1 MGSAQA
7 QGKLWGHDPQA
18 WADGSE
24 HAMRRLYEATLD
36 ALRPLDGLA
45 HLDAGCG
52 AGLALQ
58 LSTARGATGTG
69 LDASA
74 GLLAF
79 ARTRLPAADLRVG
92 EIEELPFAE
101 DSFHVV
107 TAFNAIQYAV
117 NPGNA
122 VAELARVCRPGGRVA
137 IGVWGDPARCETEAL
152 FARLRSLA
160 PPPRGTPAPLAV
172 SDTGVVEGL
181 LADAGLH
188 VSGGAEVPVSL
199 EFANIDQAWVRH
211 SAAGPLQKVIEVA
224 GQSAVRSVLTE
235 VLETDRKPN
244 GALRQDNVM
253 RYVIA
258 IK

>member
-1 MGSAQA
+1 MGSAQV
-7 QGKLWGHDPQA
+7 QGELWGRHPQA

-24 HAMRRLYEATLD
+24 HAMRGLYEATLD
-36 ALRPLDGLA
+36 ALAPLDGLH

-58 LSTARGATGTG
+58 LSAARGTTVTG

-79 ARTRLPAADLRVG
+79 ARTRLPHADLRVG
-92 EIEELPFAE
+92 EIEDLPFAG
-101 DSFHVV
+101 DAFDVV
-107 TAFNAIQYAV
+107 TAFNSIQYAV
-117 NPGNA
+117 NPARA

-137 IGVWGDPARCETEAL
+137 IGVWGDPSRCETEAL

-160 PPPRGTPAPLAV
+160 PPAPGTPAPLAV
-172 SDTGVVEGL
+172 SDAGVVEDL
-181 LADAGLH
+181 LSAAGLH
-188 VSGGAEVPVSL
+188 VDGGAEVPVTL
-199 EFANIDQAWVRH
+199 EFADLDQAWVRH

-224 GQSAVRSVLTE
+224 GTDAVRSVLAE
-235 VLETDRKPN
+235 VLETDRKAD

-258 IK
+258 SK

>member
-7 QGKLWGHDPQA
+7 QGKLWGRDPQA
-18 WADGSE
+18 WAEGSE
-24 HAMRRLYEATLD
+24 HAMRSLYEAALD
-36 ALRPLDGLA
+36 ALEPLDGLS

-58 LSTARGATGTG
+58 LSAERGATVTG

-79 ARTRLPAADLRVG
+79 ARTRLPDADLHVG
-92 EIEELPFAE
+92 DIEALPFA
-101 DSFHVV
+101 DASFDVV

-117 NPGNA
+117 DPARA
-122 VAELARVCRPGGRVA
+122 VAELARVSRPGGRVA
-137 IGVWGDPARCETEAL
+137 IGAWGDPARCETEAL

-160 PPPRGTPAPLAV
+160 PPPPGTPAPLAV

-181 LADAGLH
+181 LADAGLN
-188 VSGGAEVPVSL
+188 VNGGAEVPITL
-199 EFANIDQAWVRH
+199 EFANLDQAWVRH
-211 SAAGPLQKVIEVA
+211 SAAGPLQKMIEVA
-224 GQSAVRSVLTE
+224 GPDAVRSVVTE
-235 VLETDRKPN
+235 VLETDRKPD
-244 GALRQDNVM
+244 GALRQENVM

-258 IK
+258 TS

>member
-1 MGSAQA
+1 
-7 QGKLWGHDPQA
+7 
-18 WADGSE
+18 
-24 HAMRRLYEATLD
+24 MRGLYEATLD
-36 ALRPLDGLA
+36 ALGPLHGLS

-58 LSTARGATGTG
+58 LSADRGATVTG

-79 ARTRLPAADLRVG
+79 ARTRLPDADLRIG
-92 EIEELPFAE
+92 EIEELPFA
-101 DSFHVV
+101 DASFDVV

-117 NPGNA
+117 NPAHA

-160 PPPRGTPAPLAV
+160 PPPPGTPAPLAV
-172 SDTGVVEGL
+172 SDAGVVEGL
-181 LADAGLH
+181 LADAGLN
-188 VSGGAEVPVSL
+188 VTGGTEVPIAL
-199 EFANIDQAWVRH
+199 EFTNLDQAWVRH

-224 GQSAVRSVLTE
+224 GQDAVRSVLTE
-235 VLETDRKPN
+235 VLETDRKPD
-244 GALRQDNVM
+244 GALRQENVM
-253 RYVIA
+253 RYVTA
-258 IK
+258 TR